1 MRAARARG
9 KQLRRAGVPRHE
21 VDPLSHS
28 SDTTD
33 STELTVG
40 SDAAAELTAQS
51 SRRDQNQDQDQ
62 DSGKCEM
69 TSGTRDRALFQA
81 AEESRQ
87 QQDLKLQ
94 E

>member
-9 KQLRRAGVPRHE
+9 KQLRRAGVPRRE
-21 VDPLSHS
+21 VDPLSRS

-51 SRRDQNQDQDQ
+51 SRRDQNQDQD
-62 DSGKCEM
+62 SGKCEM
-69 TSGTRDRALFQA
+69 TSGTRDRALFRA
-81 AEESRQ
+81 AEESQ